1 MSHEIASAERAT
13 HAASGGG
20 IDLAQVGAEVRA
32 VFDQYEA
39 ALVRHDNAMLCS
51 FFWDNPHTIRYGVFE
66 HSHGIDSICAFRA
79 DTAPVHPQRSLR
91 ETVVV
96 AFSADSASACTQ
108 FVAPDTTL
116 IGRQSQMWIRFPEG
130 WKIVSAHVST
140 VNPDKLTVY

>member
-1 MSHEIASAERAT
+1 MANAALSDRAVN
-13 HAASGGG
+13 AGDV
-20 IDLAQVGAEVRA
+20 DLAKVAAEVRT

-39 ALVRHDNAMLCS
+39 ALVRHDNEVLGK
-51 FFWDNPHTIRYGVFE
+51 FFWDSPHTIRYGVFE
-66 HSHGIDSICAFRA
+66 HSQGIDAIHAFRA
-79 DTAPVHPQRSLR
+79 DTTPVHPQRRLR

-108 FVAPDTTL
+108 FLAPDTTL

>member
-1 MSHEIASAERAT
+1 MNHEMANAELSDRAMN
-13 HAASGGG
+13 AGDV
-20 IDLAQVGAEVRA
+20 DLAKVAAEVRA
-32 VFDQYEA
+32 VFDEYEA
-39 ALVRHDNAMLCS
+39 ALVRHDNAVLS
-51 FFWDNPHTIRYGVFE
+51 KFFWDSPHTIRYGVFE
-66 HSHGIDSICAFRA
+66 HSQGIDAIHAFRA
-79 DTAPVHPQRSLR
+79 DTAPVHPQRRLR

-108 FVAPDTTL
+108 FLAPDTTL